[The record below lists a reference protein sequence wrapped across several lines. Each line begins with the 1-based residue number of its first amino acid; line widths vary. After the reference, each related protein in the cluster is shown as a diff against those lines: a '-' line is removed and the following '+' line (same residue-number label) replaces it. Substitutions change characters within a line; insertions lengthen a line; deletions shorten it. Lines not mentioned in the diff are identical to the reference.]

1 MGIKSFDDINDLQI
15 DVLREIAN
23 IGSGNAAASLSR
35 MLGHPTNIAIPN
47 IGIKGFNE
55 AYEALG
61 GAGSVMVGVL
71 LMLTDGLDGMIMF
84 LLPNDVACEL
94 VNMLMCTEV
103 TSYEEIDEVGI
114 SAINEVANIM
124 SASFVNAISDMT
136 SLKIDISPPEATLDM
151 LGSIMSVPSIYFA
164 EVSDS
169 LLLIQNEIEIAGKTT
184 SASVMLLPDMPSLE
198 KLMTSLGIDV

>member
-1 MGIKSFDDINDLQI
+1 MGIKSFDDINELQI

-23 IGSGNAAASLSR
+23 IGSGNAAAALSR
-35 MLGHPTNIAIPN
+35 MLGHPTNIAIPC

-55 AYEALG
+55 AYDALG
-61 GAGSVMVGVL
+61 GAGSVMVGIL
-71 LMLTDGLDGMIMF
+71 LMLSDDLDGMIVF
-84 LLPNDVACEL
+84 LLPVDVACDL

-103 TSYEEIDEVGI
+103 KSYEEIDEVGI

-124 SASFVNAISDMT
+124 SASFVNAISEMT
-136 SLKIDISPPEATLDM
+136 ELQIDISPPEATLDM

-164 EVSDS
+164 HASDS
-169 LLLIQNEIEIAGKTT
+169 LLLIQNEIEIDGKTT

-198 KLMTSLGIDV
+198 KLMTSLGIDI